1 MPVEWESD
9 RLKPSSLE
17 GVTQM
22 SEAQLMRVRVIEFV
36 EGCGIKQHQIRMVIK
51 AAALP
56 SQPLPRS
63 CRFFK

>member
-1 MPVEWESD
+1 
-9 RLKPSSLE
+9 
-17 GVTQM
+17 M
-22 SEAQLMRVRVIEFV
+22 SEAQLMRVRVIEFE

-56 SQPLPRS
+56 LPRS